1 MNIQRA
7 VTAVATIDGV
17 GVRRA
22 YRRAIR
28 HGRSNTQCSPEEETA
43 YGTLRLLT
51 LATLRLPDLALYAHL
66 LHACGDDDADEDS
79 GPLPRPIVRGLSD
92 VAAGAMRLA
101 HRALE
106 THANRVHY
114 EVDAWLAR
122 TFEQASAQLDV
133 IGADQDAVPIMV
145 EQTRRATVALT
156 RATAATAH
164 DPMLVPEQVAAAQ
177 AHLLAVYLIATEA
190 ACT

>member
-7 VTAVATIDGV
+7 VTAAATIDGAD
-17 GVRRA
+17 VRRA

-28 HGRSNTQCSPEEETA
+28 HGSHNTQCSPEEETA

-66 LHACGDDDADEDS
+66 LHACGDDEADEDS
-79 GPLPRPIVRGLSD
+79 GPLPRPIVRGVSD

-106 THANRVHY
+106 THANRLRY
-114 EVDAWLAR
+114 DVDGWLAR
-122 TFEQASAQLDV
+122 MVDQTSAQLETV
-133 IGADQDAVPIMV
+133 AADDDAIPIMV
-145 EQTRRATVALT
+145 EHARRATVALT

-190 ACT
+190 ACS